1 MLLCSVPVSGITSRD
16 ISRRPNGWLLNKGAQ
31 LARFVF
37 EQMIDADGAT
47 CAPGTRLASDTS
59 STMRALGARADFW
72 EIIEP
77 NELSDLDN
85 DFHVFADDSTMEYLG
100 ETFGA
105 NVLSSDTIDDQQQR
119 EEVIWDIVH
128 EFSVSLSSDKKFAS
142 FMSNRRNVIALLTS
156 TAIRAL
162 RPETLLKSL
171 TMQPFDAQA
180 GGGLTTSYI
189 YRNIILLTLCL
200 AVRMPLTLCPVV
212 EIWTIQAHSPHEY
225 AKKLDERLADAS
237 ASDRQITYAVVR
249 NDPMFWQLL
258 TTADVGDDQYFS
270 SASLIKLAIEAAIV
284 DDAYEL
290 RTLLKLGSRRHMMG
304 F

>member
-37 EQMIDADGAT
+37 EQMID
-47 CAPGTRLASDTS
+47 SDAS

-128 EFSVSLSSDKKFAS
+128 EFSVSLSSDEKLAV
-142 FMSNRRNVIALLTS
+142 FMSDRRNVIALLTS
-156 TAIRAL
+156 TATRAL
-162 RPETLLKSL
+162 HPEVLLKSL
-171 TMQPFDAQA
+171 TMQPFDA
-180 GGGLTTSYI
+180 

-200 AVRMPLTLCPVV
+200 WVRTPLTLSPVV
-212 EIWTIQAHSPHEY
+212 GSAAIRAHSLHEY

-249 NDPMFWQLL
+249 KDPLFWQLL
-258 TTADVGDDQYFS
+258 TTADAGDDQYFS

-290 RTLLKLGSRRHMMG
+290 RTLLKLGSKRYMMG